1 MKELDQLVENFFQ
14 PKPKAFGLE
23 QLVEMIEQVMN
34 EKQGKPNY
42 GDISEGLFAMAVAY
56 YLRYNKIDKQGVDDL
71 RDKVGNNTL
80 YSLPTLTNEEGD
92 VFNVDLKINL
102 KESTTAP
109 LYNKKVDDQNRVDK
123 ITNGIVEMLPESEVM
138 TDISGLRDKVLQDEK
153 ADKVKFIVEADGPG
167 GETSKGNVKGD
178 VEVRIYAINSET
190 GQAIID
196 TEADVPYS
204 ISLSLKKGNPVLGN
218 LAPFREIALLLKWPG
233 VKGTAVATKAK
244 EAEGKIK
251 ELIGSVKGGNE
262 FKKQTTDEGRNKV
275 IKDAHAEIYKV
286 YKEFAKALEGSE
298 DKPNFKD
305 SVLDYYQKHFFGK
318 DQDAYYLD
326 LKGFNYFKKSEFD
339 ALRDVVSEFNVTVNT
354 EGESDVYVHFY
365 PVEVEAE
372 DGETF
377 GFDPKLPLFTLR
389 LRATMDLGRVR
400 KDKDGEPIKDDK
412 GNPQKVWKLFRKIY
426 PQTTTSVK
434 NSLIKIKQKLK
445 KEKEEAEQKD
455 LTNPPQ

>member
-14 PKPKAFGLE
+14 PKRNTLGLD

-190 GQAIID
+190 GQEIID
-196 TEADVPYS
+196 ADT
-204 ISLSLKKGNPVLGN
+204 KVLGESS
-218 LAPFREIALLLKWPG
+218 LAALCIG
-233 VKGTAVATKAK
+233 VQIRSTNQTVA
-244 EAEGKIK
+244 
-251 ELIGSVKGGNE
+251 N
-262 FKKQTTDEGRNKV
+262 
-275 IKDAHAEIYKV
+275 
-286 YKEFAKALEGSE
+286 
-298 DKPNFKD
+298 
-305 SVLDYYQKHFFGK
+305 
-318 DQDAYYLD
+318 
-326 LKGFNYFKKSEFD
+326 
-339 ALRDVVSEFNVTVNT
+339 
-354 EGESDVYVHFY
+354 
-365 PVEVEAE
+365 
-372 DGETF
+372 
-377 GFDPKLPLFTLR
+377 
-389 LRATMDLGRVR
+389 
-400 KDKDGEPIKDDK
+400 
-412 GNPQKVWKLFRKIY
+412 
-426 PQTTTSVK
+426 
-434 NSLIKIKQKLK
+434 
-445 KEKEEAEQKD
+445 
-455 LTNPPQ
+455 